1 MARSRLSG
9 LDAKSKYTKRIC
21 EIIEDY
27 QGTQSKLNEAL
38 GLKSSSNL
46 LTQVKSGR
54 TKLPM
59 YLVEPLC
66 VATGADLTEF
76 ATLTME
82 ESAPDLL
89 ALVRAI
95 KGVMIGAD
103 EELLISML
111 NEALREHKEE
121 SGISKA
127 STSVTTRLDRNDPV
141 AMGELK
147 GAIKK
152 ALVG

>member
-1 MARSRLSG
+1 
-9 LDAKSKYTKRIC
+9 
-21 EIIEDY
+21 
-27 QGTQSKLNEAL
+27 
-38 GLKSSSNL
+38 
-46 LTQVKSGR
+46 
-54 TKLPM
+54 
-59 YLVEPLC
+59 
-66 VATGADLTEF
+66 
-76 ATLTME
+76 ME